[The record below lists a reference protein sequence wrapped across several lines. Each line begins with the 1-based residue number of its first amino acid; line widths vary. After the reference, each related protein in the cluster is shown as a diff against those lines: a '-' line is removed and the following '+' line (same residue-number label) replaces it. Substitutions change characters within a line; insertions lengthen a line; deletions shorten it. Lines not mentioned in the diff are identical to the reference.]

1 MKRIMLILSVFL
13 SVLCLSPA
21 LALAD
26 DSTIFG
32 FCAKY
37 PNAAPCHDRTT
48 SNPVLHVIQVA
59 TSIIA
64 VIVAIAAVVMI
75 IVSGIRMITS
85 GGNQEAV
92 SNARKRITSA
102 IIGLVIVALSWT
114 IINFAIDK
122 FIK

>member
-1 MKRIMLILSVFL
+1 MILLLSVVVSL
-13 SVLCLSPA
+13 LGMSPA
-21 LALAD
+21 LVSAD
-26 DSTIFG
+26 DSQLFD
-32 FCAKY
+32 FCKKF
-37 PNAAPCHDRTT
+37 PTAAPCHDRTPD
-48 SNPVLHVIQVA
+48 NPVLHVIQVA

-64 VIVAIAAVVMI
+64 VIVGIAAVIMI

-92 SNARKRITSA
+92 ASARKRITSA

-114 IINFAIDK
+114 IINFAIDN